1 MCIVESGKAVGMIL
15 GIGTDLLYL
24 GSITDTSLEK
34 GDPFYEKMYT
44 EKEKLQAEE
53 SACRGEYLRRRF
65 AGKEAVFKCLGEDP
79 DEARICEIEIL
90 DDGKGA
96 PYVTLHGMLK
106 LRAENRGI
114 RQVLISLSSEKEYA
128 AAFAIAQT

>member
-1 MCIVESGKAVGMIL
+1 MIL
-15 GIGTDLLYL
+15 GIGTDLLFL
-24 GSITDTSLEK
+24 GSIADASLER

-44 EKEKLQAEE
+44 PKEKLQAEKA
-53 SACRGEYLRRRF
+53 ACRGDYLRRRF